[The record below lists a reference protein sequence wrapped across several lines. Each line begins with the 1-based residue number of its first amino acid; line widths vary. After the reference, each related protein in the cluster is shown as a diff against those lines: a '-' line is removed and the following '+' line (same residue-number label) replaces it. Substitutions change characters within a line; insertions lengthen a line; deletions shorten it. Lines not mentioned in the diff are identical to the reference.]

1 MKYFVFELRLQKIFL
16 ISCFGCKNKCKEK
29 IENPNSIIM
38 SISKISTLTSGV
50 LAIARDVKKSDQE
63 TLDINIVKAG
73 PGNNENI
80 LVVDVDCN
88 KVSNYDEIVKSIHDM
103 GFGIVIS
110 DVFTDIFSAKA
121 INYGLLTIEVS
132 RNFLDKIMNACKE
145 SAIKL
150 FIDLKGQEVMII
162 DTGEKEFFEMSDYN
176 RESFENGK
184 DDVDNLHDIWDG
196 IGDSNQTE
204 EIIDYVGE

>member
-1 MKYFVFELRLQKIFL
+1 
-16 ISCFGCKNKCKEK
+16 
-29 IENPNSIIM
+29 M
-38 SISKISTLTSGV
+38 SISKVSTLTSGV
-50 LAIARDVKKSDQE
+50 LAIAKDVKKSHQE

-103 GFGIVIS
+103 GFRVVIS

-121 INYGLLTIEVS
+121 INYGLLTVEVS
-132 RNFLDKIMNACKE
+132 RNFLIKIMNSSKE
-145 SAIKL
+145 SAVKL

-162 DTGEKEFFEMSDYN
+162 DTGEKEFFELSDYN
-176 RESFENGK
+176 RESFENGR
-184 DDVDNLHDIWDG
+184 DDVENLYSIWD
-196 IGDSNQTE
+196 D
-204 EIIDYVGE
+204 IDGSFEKEDFFDYAIE